1 MGKLYRLLKRG
12 SMSEIDNFEVGQKID
27 GKDLPP
33 WVFGEPLS
41 KTLAERE
48 GNWKGA
54 QVIVTEV
61 DLKNKSITVKAVE

>member
-1 MGKLYRLLKRG
+1 
-12 SMSEIDNFEVGQKID
+12 VGQKID